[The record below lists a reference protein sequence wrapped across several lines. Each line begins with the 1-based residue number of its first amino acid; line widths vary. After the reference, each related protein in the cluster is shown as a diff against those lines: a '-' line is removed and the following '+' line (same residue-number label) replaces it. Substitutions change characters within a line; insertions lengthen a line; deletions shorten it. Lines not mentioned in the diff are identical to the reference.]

1 MIVQGNARCNMPV
14 ASFFPWIYREM
25 YYQKEKYRFQHA
37 KYREWDEFSFFFF
50 LKQGF
55 KLKISRLIITKI
67 IPPIINT
74 FITACKILH
83 ENSMIS
89 RKRHNYFNE
98 TYNVHKKIVH
108 GSG

>member
-1 MIVQGNARCNMPV
+1 MHGVICPLQVFSPEFTVRCITKKKNIAFSMQSIENGM
-14 ASFFPWIYREM
+14 SFL
-25 YYQKEKYRFQHA
+25 
-37 KYREWDEFSFFFF
+37 SFFF